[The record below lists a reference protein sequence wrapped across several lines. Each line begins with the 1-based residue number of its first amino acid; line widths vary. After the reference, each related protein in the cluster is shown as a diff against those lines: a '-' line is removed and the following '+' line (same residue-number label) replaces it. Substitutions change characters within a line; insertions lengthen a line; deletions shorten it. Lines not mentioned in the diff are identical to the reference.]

1 MSKGK
6 LAGIIVGCV
15 AVVTVVMVLVVP
27 GLLTTYTLSVSVNP
41 SGAGSVYPSGGEY
54 EPGTQ
59 IALVAIPESGYTFS
73 HWSGGASGATC
84 NISITMDSDKDITAY
99 FETEE
104 SPPADTYTLTT
115 DVSPSGAGSVSPAG
129 GEYEAGAEVTLT
141 ASAASGYS
149 FDHWGGGA
157 SGNTSDITVTMDSDR
172 SVTANF
178 RIVTYALTTNIDPS
192 GAGSVSPSSG
202 EYYHGVQ
209 VTLIASPASGYAF
222 DHWGGDAS
230 GNTSKITVT
239 MDSDKDIT
247 AYFLA
252 GASPPSGVYRLT
264 THISPSGAGSV
275 SPSSGE
281 YGAGVKVTLTASA
294 AGGYTFD
301 HWGGGA
307 SGTTSTI
314 TVTMNSDKDITA
326 YFETG
331 VSPPGTYTLTTYISP
346 SGAGSVS
353 PSSGEYGAGVKVTL
367 TANAAS
373 GYTFDHWSG
382 SASGTTSTI
391 TITMN
396 SNKSLTAYFKTTGSA
411 VLFSDD
417 FSSDNHVWDTFS
429 NGDGSVSYEN
439 GWLHIVNTTWAEL
452 PTITRA
458 HRYFT
463 DFILEVETKLVDG
476 AIDNW
481 HSVGCR
487 YQDDGNYYEFS
498 ISADGYYCIAK
509 WVDGDWTYLLEA
521 AQSSYINTGTNAVNL
536 MHIECIGSSLS
547 LSVNRHL
554 LGQVTDT
561 TYSGGDIALAA
572 SGLTGPPEYTEIA
585 FDNIWVSSE

>member
-6 LAGIIVGCV
+6 LAGIIAGCV

-27 GLLTTYTLSVSVNP
+27 RLLTTYTLSISVNP

-54 EPGTQ
+54 EPGMQ

-73 HWSGGASGATC
+73 HWSGGASGAAH

-99 FETEE
+99 FETEV
-104 SPPADTYTLTT
+104 SAPADTYTLAT

-129 GEYEAGAEVTLT
+129 GEYEAGGEVTLT

-149 FDHWGGGA
+149 FDHWSGGA
-157 SGNTSDITVTMDSDR
+157 TGTTPAITITMDSDM

-178 RIVTYALTTNIDPS
+178 RIMTYALTTNMSPS

-222 DHWGGDAS
+222 DHWGGDTS

-247 AYFLA
+247 AYFVA

-301 HWGGGA
+301 HWGGRA

-331 VSPPGTYTLTTYISP
+331 VSPPTDTYTLTTYISP

-353 PSSGEYGAGVKVTL
+353 PSSGEYGAGVRVTL
-367 TANAAS
+367 TANPAS

-391 TITMN
+391 TVTMN
-396 SNKSLTAYFKTTGSA
+396 SDKSVTAYFKAAAPG

-417 FSSDNHVWDTFS
+417 FSNENGVWDIFS

-439 GWLHIVNTTWAEL
+439 GWLHIVNTTPAPL

-463 DFILEVETKLVDG
+463 DFVLEVETKLVAGTD
-476 AIDNW
+476 DNW
-481 HSVGCR
+481 HNIACR
-487 YQDDGNYYEFS
+487 YQDDGNYYGLD
-498 ISADGYYCIAK
+498 ISADGYYSIYRR
-509 WVDGDWTYLLEA
+509 VNGDITDLVEPT
-521 AQSSYINTGTNAVNL
+521 QSPYINLGMGAVNL
-536 MHIECIGSSLS
+536 VRIECVGNSLS
-547 LSVNRHL
+547 LSVNGHL
-554 LGQVTDT
+554 LGQATDT
-561 TYSGGDIALAA
+561 TYSGGDIALGA
-572 SGLTGPPEYTEIA
+572 SAMTDDFTEVA
-585 FDNIWVSSE
+585 FDNIVVSSE